1 VKAVEA
7 HDGAARLLTGFPQAL
22 ENGQIVAYFQPEVEL
37 STGHVIAAEALVR
50 WEHPDFGTLS
60 PALFLPMAA
69 KLGLMGQLT
78 RQMLRFSLEAHRT
91 WAEAGWRIPVSLN
104 IGPEC
109 VRDPGFP
116 DFLADALRNYQ
127 IPGSMLALEVS
138 EQTAT
143 AAVSTSFFAQLT
155 EVGVR
160 IAVDDFG
167 TGFSSLERLGGWKF
181 DELKLDISLVRPMAD
196 NASFRTIVRTA
207 IDLAHQLGARVVAE
221 GVETEAVW
229 AELQALG
236 CDFGQGYLFGRA
248 MPPELFT
255 AWLREGEQPGR
266 RRSALTHQAVP
277 PVGVPPAQ
285 PHGRSVA
292 SADAWLAGLLRR
304 ARDQVG
310 GRTLVIGATLLVV
323 YGLWQIFRWGG
334 HRHQALIGDLSF
346 FPVNGIA
353 ACYAWRASLRT
364 DLGRGICRAW
374 LVLSIALWLFLL
386 GDMLQLLYEVGLHE
400 RAYPTWADAAY
411 LSFYVFAFAGLIAFP
426 SRRRTRSERLR
437 LILDLGTVFVGGAM
451 LIWYVA
457 LGAAVDT
464 AHYFALSNLVTF
476 AYPVGDLLLL
486 FGVVSLLW
494 RGVPRSSAGAL
505 KIFGSGLIVFIAA
518 DVSYDYITV
527 HSTYLG
533 GDPVDTLWILALLI
547 CYAAASVQVRAA
559 PSREFTTPLDGL
571 AGRPSILPYVAVGAS
586 YFLLTLV
593 GVRNLSFDPAGG
605 VLLGA
610 VMVTIL
616 VSLRQF
622 VALRD
627 NSRLALRYQAL
638 AAVDGITG
646 LYNRRHF
653 MEVGESLF
661 AHAQRAGQP
670 LAALM
675 LDVDHFKEINDMH
688 GHALGDRVLA
698 DLARSCRDLLRPDD
712 IAGRYGGD
720 EFAILLPG
728 AAAPAA
734 AQIAAR
740 LTGPPARVTGS
751 DGTPVVFTISVGVAE
766 ATGCRDL
773 QSLLARADH
782 ALYDAKRAGR
792 GCCRTF
798 SETDQALGAGNTSTV
813 AELKFATMTW
823 PVAWS

>member
-1 VKAVEA
+1 LGLNLGGVLVKAAEA
-7 HDGAARLLTGFPQAL
+7 QEGAARLLTCFPQAL
-22 ENGQIVAYFQPEVEL
+22 EDGQVVAYFQPEVEL
-37 STGHVIAAEALVR
+37 ATGRVVAAEALVR

-60 PALFLPMAA
+60 PAVFLPMAA

-78 RQMLRFSLEAHRT
+78 RRMLHFSLTAQQA
-91 WAEAGWRIPVSLN
+91 WAAAGWSIPVSLN
-104 IGPEC
+104 IGSEC

-116 DFLADALRNYQ
+116 DFVAEALRSYRV
-127 IPGSMLALEVS
+127 PGNMLALEVS

-143 AAVSTSFFAQLT
+143 AALSTSFFAQLT

-167 TGFSSLERLGGWKF
+167 TGFSSLERLGGWSF
-181 DELKLDISLVRPMAD
+181 DELKLDISLVRPMAE
-196 NASFRTIVRTA
+196 NSSFRTIVRTA

-255 AWLREGEQPGR
+255 AWLHEGEQPGR
-266 RRSALTHQAVP
+266 RRSALTHQSVP
-277 PVGVPPAQ
+277 PVAAAPTL
-285 PHGRSVA
+285 PHSHPVA
-292 SADAWLAGLLRR
+292 SVEARQWLAGLLGR
-304 ARDQVG
+304 ACHRVG
-310 GRTLVIGATLLVV
+310 GGTLATATAMLLS

-334 HRHQALIGDLSF
+334 HQHQALIGDLSF

-353 ACYAWRASLRT
+353 AMYAWRASWRT
-364 DLGRGICRAW
+364 ELGRSVCRAW
-374 LVLSIALWLFLL
+374 RVLSVALWVFLL
-386 GDMLQLLYEVGLHE
+386 GDMLQLVYEVGLHK

-411 LSFYVFAFAGLIAFP
+411 LSFYVFAFTGLIAFP
-426 SRRRTRSERLR
+426 SRRRTQSERLR
-437 LILDLGTVFVGGAM
+437 LILDLGTVFVSGAT

-457 LGAAVDT
+457 LGSAVAVTGD
-464 AHYFALSNLVTF
+464 FNLENLVTF

-518 DVSYDYITV
+518 DVTYDYITV
-527 HSTYLG
+527 HSSYLG
-533 GDPVDTLWILALLI
+533 GDPVDTLWIVALLI
-547 CYAAASVQVRAA
+547 LYIAASYQLRAA

-571 AGRPSILPYVAVGAS
+571 AGRPSVLPYLAIAAS
-586 YFLLTLV
+586 YFLLVVV
-593 GVRNLSFDPAGG
+593 GLKDLSFNPAGG

-610 VMVTIL
+610 VILTVL

-661 AHAQRAGQP
+661 AHAQRAGLP

-728 AAAPAA
+728 ADAPAA

-740 LTGPPARVTGS
+740 LTGPPARVAGS
-751 DGTPVVFTISVGVAE
+751 DGTPVVFTISVGVA
-766 ATGCRDL
+766 AAVGCRDL

-782 ALYDAKRAGR
+782 ALYEAKRAGR

-798 SETDQALGAGNTSTV
+798 EDNPGANII
-813 AELKFATMTW
+813 
-823 PVAWS
+823 